1 MKNAQKLNNS
11 LTNSNLNQSGSIFID
26 MDAKRK
32 KVDKLLSDKWNIE
45 RKIENIQ
52 SECNHE
58 NKVLKQIKENGFE
71 LRWVCDDCTLPL
83 GWPSKAERDEF
94 LK

>member
-1 MKNAQKLNNS
+1 
-11 LTNSNLNQSGSIFID
+11 

-52 SECNHE
+52 SECKHE

-83 GWPSKAERDEF
+83 GWPTAVERDEF

>member
-1 MKNAQKLNNS
+1 
-11 LTNSNLNQSGSIFID
+11 

-52 SECNHE
+52 SECKHE

-71 LRWVCDDCTLPL
+71 LRWVCDDCSKLL
-83 GWPSKAERDEF
+83 GWPTTQDREKYFR
-94 LK
+94 